1 MKVKAVSH
9 EPMSRLRGPR
19 PSGRG
24 GGQSS
29 GPTSDPWAP
38 TYVAAFVNSPVYS
51 DATRVVKARGAFCSC
66 FALHIGFK
74 VNYTI
79 MSIGEVP
86 CEGVKVLRLS
96 PRVTQG
102 VGPPGNPERPMH
114 YPERGAGE
122 QG

>member
-1 MKVKAVSH
+1 VKAVSRK
-9 EPMSRLRGPR
+9 PMSRPKGTLALQ
-19 PSGRG
+19 G
-24 GGQSS
+24 GEEVRAVAQPPIPG
-29 GPTSDPWAP
+29 AP

-86 CEGVKVLRLS
+86 CEGVKGRQAP
-96 PRVTQG
+96 PRVTQD
-102 VGPPGNPERPMH
+102 VGPPGNPERPQAL
-114 YPERGAGE
+114 PRAGRGK
-122 QG
+122 